1 MHINTVKIL
10 WMLLNSVDT
19 EFSRKDI
26 YAYNK
31 RSYDMKGDRENR
43 AKPSGFYEMN
53 SQQQDKITTEK
64 QKGAEAPFYLF
75 NRCQY

>member
-1 MHINTVKIL
+1 
-10 WMLLNSVDT
+10 
-19 EFSRKDI
+19 
-26 YAYNK
+26 
-31 RSYDMKGDRENR
+31 MKGDRENR